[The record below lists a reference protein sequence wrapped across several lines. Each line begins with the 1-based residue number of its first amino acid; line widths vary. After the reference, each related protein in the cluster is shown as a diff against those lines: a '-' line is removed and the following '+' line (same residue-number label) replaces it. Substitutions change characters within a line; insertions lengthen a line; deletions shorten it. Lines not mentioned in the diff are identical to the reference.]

1 MWRGGAA
8 RWAVRQ
14 EFLTKKPEKSA
25 ERRVQTLV
33 TALPTC
39 PKGAPRHSPAYS
51 TIPAAVGN
59 RNATVVQNRL
69 FVSRRMVISVV
80 AQGKWQRENNAA
92 HAAVTHVQPFAAR
105 IPPVCAM
112 PSASTS
118 MPL

>member
-1 MWRGGAA
+1 MGGTAGIFNEKAGKICGKTCADTCDGTAYVPKRRAA
-8 RWAVRQ
+8 P
-14 EFLTKKPEKSA
+14 FTSI
-25 ERRVQTLV
+25 
-33 TALPTC
+33 
-39 PKGAPRHSPAYS
+39 HS